1 MLLQYYQNE
10 YQIPHTS
17 KCHLKTSGLVYNEG
31 QVTITSPV
39 FSSIDYNSK
48 ALTLSSEFNVPIRLF
63 GMDSIELTGDENAVL
78 VCDDN
83 DIFGMY
89 VKLVTQ

>member
-1 MLLQYYQNE
+1 MLLQYYQND
-10 YQIPHTS
+10 YSIPHTS

-48 ALTLSSEFNVPIRLF
+48 SLRLSSEFTVPIRLTQE
-63 GMDSIELTGDENAVL
+63 SIVLTGDENAVL

-83 DIFGMY
+83 DVFGMY
-89 VKLVTQ
+89 VKLI

>member
-10 YQIPHTS
+10 YRIPHTS

-48 ALTLSSEFNVPIRLF
+48 ALTLSSEFDVPIRLYNQEF
-63 GMDSIELTGDENAVL
+63 VELTGDEDAVL

-89 VKLVTQ
+89 VKLI

>member
-1 MLLQYYQNE
+1 MLLQYYQTE
-10 YQIPHTS
+10 YSIPHTS

-48 ALTLSSEFNVPIRLF
+48 VLTLSSEFNVPIRLPN
-63 GMDSIELTGDENAVL
+63 DSIELTGTENAVL

-83 DIFGMY
+83 DVFGMY
-89 VKLVTQ
+89 VKLLA

>member
-1 MLLQYYQNE
+1 MLLQYYQTE
-10 YQIPHTS
+10 YTIPHTS

-83 DIFGMY
+83 DVFGMY
-89 VKLVTQ
+89 VKLLT

>member
-1 MLLQYYQNE
+1 MLLQYYQTE
-10 YQIPHTS
+10 FSIPHTS
-17 KCHLKTSGLVYNEG
+17 KCHLKTSGLVNNGG
-31 QVTITSPV
+31 QVTIASPV

-48 ALTLSSEFNVPIRLF
+48 ALTLSSEFTVPIRLNQSQV
-63 GMDSIELTGDENAVL
+63 DLTGDEDAVL

-89 VKLVTQ
+89 VKIV

>member
-10 YQIPHTS
+10 FHIPHTS
-17 KCHLKTSGLVYNEG
+17 KCHLKTAGLVYNEG

-48 ALTLSSEFNVPIRLF
+48 ALTLSSEFDVPIRLNNR
-63 GMDSIELTGDENAVL
+63 DSIELTGDEDAVL

-83 DIFGMY
+83 DIFKMY
-89 VKLVTQ
+89 VKLV

>member
-10 YQIPHTS
+10 FHIPHTS
-17 KCHLKTSGLVYNEG
+17 KCNIKTTGNVVDGG

-48 ALTLSSEFNVPIRLF
+48 SLTLSSEFDVPIRLNEE
-63 GMDSIELTGDENAVL
+63 SVELTGNENAVL

-83 DIFGMY
+83 DVFGMY
-89 VKLVTQ
+89 VKLI

>member
-10 YQIPHTS
+10 FHIPHTS

-48 ALTLSSEFNVPIRLF
+48 ALTLSSEFDVPIRLNNR
-63 GMDSIELTGDENAVL
+63 DSIELTGDEDAVL

-83 DIFGMY
+83 DIFKMY
-89 VKLVTQ
+89 VKLV

>member
-1 MLLQYYQNE
+1 MLLQYYQTE
-10 YQIPHTS
+10 YSIPHTS

-48 ALTLSSEFNVPIRLF
+48 VLTLSSEFNVPIRLSN
-63 GMDSIELTGDENAVL
+63 DSIELTGNENAVL

-83 DIFGMY
+83 DVFGMY
-89 VKLVTQ
+89 VKLLA